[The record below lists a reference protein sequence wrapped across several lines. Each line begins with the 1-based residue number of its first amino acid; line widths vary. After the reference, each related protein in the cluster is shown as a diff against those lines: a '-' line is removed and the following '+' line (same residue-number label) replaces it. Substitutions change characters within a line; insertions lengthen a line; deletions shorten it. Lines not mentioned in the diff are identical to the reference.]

1 MSEGVLEDI
10 IGHFASTH
18 ALSSCFLGRGSG
30 GRAPTASAF
39 NIASLILKVNADD
52 DDDDDHSRT
61 PKRRRLAREVMQR
74 HGKDI
79 PVDEIPSVLGSF
91 CGAHITEDD
100 WTLVCSSVV
109 ARRAAIA
116 GKAVRPR
123 LAASASSTVMP
134 SGVVVEAPTTATAPS
149 AIVAGA
155 VVAEWAGMGAGELQ
169 LALARKGE
177 ELNHMKAELKRVR
190 DQRDY
195 HAHRGAKLQH
205 ALLDERCQTMALV
218 AKLNFRPGLK
228 CISCFGGYSLALRRN
243 IGNASAAVTAKMVA
257 GSEEQGG
264 LHDKK
269 VSGATTKANQHTV

>member
-39 NIASLILKVNADD
+39 NIASLILKVNAD

-123 LAASASSTVMP
+123 LATSSAVMP

-177 ELNHMKAELKRVR
+177 ELNHMKAELKKVR
-190 DQRDY
+190 NQRDY

-218 AKLNFRPGLK
+218 AK
-228 CISCFGGYSLALRRN
+228 STSDLA
-243 IGNASAAVTAKMVA
+243 
-257 GSEEQGG
+257 
-264 LHDKK
+264 
-269 VSGATTKANQHTV
+269 

>member
-52 DDDDDHSRT
+52 DDDRSRT
-61 PKRRRLAREVMQR
+61 PKRRRLARGVMQR

-123 LAASASSTVMP
+123 LATSSTVMP
-134 SGVVVEAPTTATAPS
+134 SWGGGGGADHSHSAVGDCGGSCGRRVGWDGRWGAATS
-149 AIVAGA
+149 SGA
-155 VVAEWAGMGAGELQ
+155 QG
-169 LALARKGE
+169 
-177 ELNHMKAELKRVR
+177 
-190 DQRDY
+190 
-195 HAHRGAKLQH
+195 RGAQPHEGRAEK
-205 ALLDERCQTMALV
+205 
-218 AKLNFRPGLK
+218 G
-228 CISCFGGYSLALRRN
+228 
-243 IGNASAAVTAKMVA
+243 
-257 GSEEQGG
+257 
-264 LHDKK
+264 
-269 VSGATTKANQHTV
+269 